1 MGQPKKRKRICDCAN
16 VGQRTKSSILVVE
29 NNKNVQN
36 ALSWM
41 LCSMGF
47 EVGLADNGLEAL
59 AIFVENPF
67 DLVLTDLEM
76 PLMDG
81 SSLAHFIKE
90 MSPKTPVILLTGADR
105 ESVWSK
111 AKSESIDSV
120 IFKPFKADDFEK
132 TVQET
137 LDSREAEEGIMRPI

>member
-1 MGQPKKRKRICDCAN
+1 MGQTKKRK
-16 VGQRTKSSILVVE
+16 KSSDYANAGQGTKRRILVVE

-36 ALSWM
+36 VLSLM

-59 AIFVENPF
+59 VIFVENPF

-81 SSLAHFIKE
+81 SSLAHFIKQ
-90 MSPKTPVILLTGADR
+90 MSPKTPIILLTGADR
-105 ESVWSK
+105 ETVWNK
-111 AKSESIDSV
+111 AKSECIDSV
-120 IFKPFKADDFEK
+120 IFKPFKAGDFEN
-132 TVQET
+132 TIQEA
-137 LDSREAEEGIMRPI
+137 LDLREAEKGIMRPV

>member
-1 MGQPKKRKRICDCAN
+1 MGPTKNKK
-16 VGQRTKSSILVVE
+16 KSSDYTNAGQGTKRRILVVE

-36 ALSWM
+36 VLSWM

-47 EVGLADNGLEAL
+47 EVGFADNGLEAL
-59 AIFVENPF
+59 VIFVENPF

-81 SSLAHFIKE
+81 SSLAHFIKK
-90 MSPKTPVILLTGADR
+90 MSPNTPVVLMMGPDR
-105 ESVWSK
+105 ETVWNN

-120 IFKPFKADDFEK
+120 IFKPFKVDDFEK
-132 TVQET
+132 TVQEA
-137 LDSREAEEGIMRPI
+137 LDLREAEKGIMRPV